1 MTSNG
6 TPHILVVEDDG
17 DIREAVLEVLEDEGF
32 TVTGTTDG
40 AQAMAYLDGST
51 VSPDLILL
59 DVMMPTMD
67 GFQFRAEQR
76 KNPRHAEIPVI
87 VFTADG
93 HAKAIS
99 AELGAAAVLL
109 KPVKIGALVDVVRR
123 VLTRRT

>member
-99 AELGAAAVLL
+99 AELGAAAVLR